1 MSVTIK
7 NNTIVINGKTRIGPE
22 PGNSSPVIVTSGLGL
37 HYDFLNGSYSG
48 SGTTITD
55 LSGNGRTGTTANSPS
70 YTSSGGGYFTFDA
83 GNKYIALPTSIFNS
97 TAFTM
102 EIWVYQ
108 ITQPTTGILFASQ
121 GSNSSGFWGI
131 GSNSS
136 GYWFSAYNGTTRPG
150 LGSGTSITGAW
161 NHVVAT
167 RNASNFASLYVNGEL
182 KSSGAV
188 ATSFASTSPRLA
200 VNPINSAE
208 RLNGRL
214 SIFRYYTAE
223 LSGSDV
229 LNNFNV
235 HKTRFGIV

>member
-1 MSVTIK
+1 MSIKINSSVVINSVT
-7 NNTIVINGKTRIGPE
+7 TMGGFA
-22 PGNSSPVIVTSGLGL
+22 PVLVTTGLAL
-37 HYDFLNGSYSG
+37 HYDFANGSYSG

-55 LSGNGRTGTTANSPS
+55 LSGNGRTGTTVGSPA

-83 GNKYIALPTSIFNS
+83 GTKYITLPTSIFNS

-102 EIWVYQ
+102 EIWAYQ
-108 ITQPTTGILFASQ
+108 ITQPTVGILFSSQ
-121 GSNSSGFWGI
+121 GSNTTGWWGL
-131 GSNSS
+131 GSNSG
-136 GYWFSAYNGTTRPG
+136 GYFFSTYNGTTRPG
-150 LGSGTSITGAW
+150 LGSGTSITGVW

-167 RNASNFASLYVNGEL
+167 RNASNFASLYVNGVL

-188 ATSFASTSPRLA
+188 TTSFASTSPRLA

-208 RLNGRL
+208 RLNGRM
-214 SIFRYYTAE
+214 SIFRYYTAA
-223 LSGSDV
+223 LSESDV